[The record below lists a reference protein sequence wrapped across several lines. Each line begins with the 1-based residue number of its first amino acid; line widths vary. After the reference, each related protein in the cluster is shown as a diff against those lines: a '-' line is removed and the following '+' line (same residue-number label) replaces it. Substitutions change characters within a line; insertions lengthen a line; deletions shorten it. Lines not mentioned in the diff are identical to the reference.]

1 MNYTERNRLID
12 RLCGVGLML
21 IFVELFLVFATDGLK
36 GSLGMLFVSKVPTIL
51 NILGAIFL
59 LIGICV
65 LIYSYKKENGWRAVY
80 GIEFLALACV
90 AVILPHAYIDFHA
103 PFNKLG
109 KIFPFVFLAYYIGK
123 IIYVVLKA
131 NKKKR

>member
-1 MNYTERNRLID
+1 MNYTEKNKLID

-21 IFVELFLVFATDGLK
+21 IFVELFFVFATDGLK
-36 GSLGMLFVSKVPTIL
+36 GSLGMLFVAKVPTIL

-65 LIYSYKKENGWRAVY
+65 LIYSYKKGNGWRAVY
-80 GIEFLALACV
+80 GIEFLALAF
-90 AVILPHAYIDFHA
+90 ASIILPHAYIDFHE

-109 KIFPFVFLAYYIGK
+109 KIFPFVFLAYYICK
-123 IIYVVLKA
+123 VIYVLIKA
-131 NKKKR
+131 KKKKR

>member
-65 LIYSYKKENGWRAVY
+65 LIY
-80 GIEFLALACV
+80 
-90 AVILPHAYIDFHA
+90 
-103 PFNKLG
+103 
-109 KIFPFVFLAYYIGK
+109 
-123 IIYVVLKA
+123 
-131 NKKKR
+131 